1 LFCDILPEVEYLK
14 RCLLVYGRRMT
25 ACLVVCL
32 FLAAVFL
39 LLEGEGGYIGAVLI
53 GCFVGALSFGISFLR
68 VWQSSKLDVRRAKR
82 QMAMGAIVRLLL
94 ILLVFGTAVQISTMV
109 FFSVVGG
116 FGLFYVLFI
125 VHLILLARHVNEQ

>member
-1 LFCDILPEVEYLK
+1 
-14 RCLLVYGRRMT
+14 
-25 ACLVVCL
+25 
-32 FLAAVFL
+32 
-39 LLEGEGGYIGAVLI
+39 
-53 GCFVGALSFGISFLR
+53 LSFGISFLR
-68 VWQSSKLDVRRAKR
+68 VWQSSKLDVGRAKR